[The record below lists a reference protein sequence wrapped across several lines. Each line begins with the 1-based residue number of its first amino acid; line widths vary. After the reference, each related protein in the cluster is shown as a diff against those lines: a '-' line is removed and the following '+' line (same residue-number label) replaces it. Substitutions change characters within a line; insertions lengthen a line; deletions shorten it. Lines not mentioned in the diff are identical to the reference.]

1 MKSEQDYNTSFAIG
15 VLLLENKGLVFGK
28 TLEIDGWYA
37 SGKLRIPLGRYIM
50 IFIKLIYYF
59 HLFNQI
65 NLKVGLLLKYLIYYL
80 VRWHVSMFVSFAITD
95 KDEAMNFWCDG
106 GWKFRKTKTSF
117 QKRFYKSNR
126 IFQESVLQQ
135 LLHQLRNEPEYI
147 EHC

>member
-59 HLFNQI
+59 KLDQFESWIIVKISHL
-65 NLKVGLLLKYLIYYL
+65 L
-80 VRWHVSMFVSFAITD
+80 S
-95 KDEAMNFWCDG
+95 C
-106 GWKFRKTKTSF
+106 
-117 QKRFYKSNR
+117 
-126 IFQESVLQQ
+126 
-135 LLHQLRNEPEYI
+135 
-147 EHC
+147 